1 MTTSQIASPEAEL
14 NTPDNRSALDRLS
27 ISLHWIVG
35 WTIIGL
41 LAMGIYMEENSA
53 YHLYDLHK
61 SIGALIFIAV
71 VIRAWR
77 RLRQG
82 WPEPVSDY
90 TRVEQLLSKI
100 THYVLLI
107 GSVLI
112 PLSGL
117 VMSIA
122 GGHGLGIL
130 GLELIGENIDP
141 ANPDTSGLCQA
152 PEAKR
157 AGFAA
162 YYAQNPAKWWDL
174 GKNPPTARIPGFQ
187 TLAENDGARTFNM
200 GGQGASGAALAAE
213 FERFC
218 TTKAASGAGV
228 TAPVFIYE
236 GAADTTVKSVHG
248 DFWANNYPNI
258 AQRRTYEGVGH
269 TVQYRHW
276 DQVLLDV
283 AGMSD
288 KSVMCVDGQSK
299 LVPAA
304 SVKNIKDTGI
314 CAWK

>member
-14 NTPDNRSALDRLS
+14 KTPDNRPALDRLS

-35 WTIIGL
+35 WTIMGL

-77 RLRQG
+77 RVRQG

-90 TRVEQLLSKI
+90 TRMEQLLSKI

-122 GGHGLGIL
+122 GGRGLGIF

-141 ANPDTSGLCQA
+141 ANPGDVIPLAGPLAGIAHSLHGLVSNA
-152 PEAKR
+152 V
-157 AGFAA
+157 
-162 YYAQNPAKWWDL
+162 
-174 GKNPPTARIPGFQ
+174 I
-187 TLAENDGARTFNM
+187 
-200 GGQGASGAALAAE
+200 AALVLHII
-213 FERFC
+213 
-218 TTKAASGAGV
+218 GALKHHV
-228 TAPVFIYE
+228 I
-236 GAADTTVKSVHG
+236 
-248 DFWANNYPNI
+248 
-258 AQRRTYEGVGH
+258 
-269 TVQYRHW
+269 
-276 DQVLLDV
+276 
-283 AGMSD
+283 D
-288 KSVMCVDGQSK
+288 KDNTLKRMLGR
-299 LVPAA
+299 
-304 SVKNIKDTGI
+304 
-314 CAWK
+314 

>member
-141 ANPDTSGLCQA
+141 ANPDKTLPLIA
-152 PEAKR
+152 PL
-157 AGFAA
+157 AGIAH
-162 YYAQNPAKWWDL
+162 QMHGMVSNL
-174 GKNPPTARIPGFQ
+174 VI
-187 TLAENDGARTFNM
+187 
-200 GGQGASGAALAAE
+200 AALVLHII
-213 FERFC
+213 
-218 TTKAASGAGV
+218 GALKHHV
-228 TAPVFIYE
+228 I
-236 GAADTTVKSVHG
+236 
-248 DFWANNYPNI
+248 
-258 AQRRTYEGVGH
+258 
-269 TVQYRHW
+269 
-276 DQVLLDV
+276 
-283 AGMSD
+283 D
-288 KSVMCVDGQSK
+288 KDNTLKRMLGR
-299 LVPAA
+299 
-304 SVKNIKDTGI
+304 
-314 CAWK
+314 